1 MEASDCVLKQSSELI
16 RSKYLGTRDY
26 VGFVV
31 EQAVGFTDW
40 IWTRFEL
47 IISVTS
53 LFLSVL
59 QWQRL
64 IGMG

>member
-1 MEASDCVLKQSSELI
+1 M
-16 RSKYLGTRDY
+16 RSTYLGTRDY
-26 VGFVV
+26 VRLVV

-53 LFLSVL
+53 LLLSIL